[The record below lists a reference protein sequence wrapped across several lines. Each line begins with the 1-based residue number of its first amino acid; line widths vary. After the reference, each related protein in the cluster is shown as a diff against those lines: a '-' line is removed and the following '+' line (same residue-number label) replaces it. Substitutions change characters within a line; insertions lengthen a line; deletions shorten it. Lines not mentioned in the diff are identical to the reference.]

1 MTLQIVSLKAENYKR
16 LKAVQINPEGN
27 VVFVGGRNAQGKT
40 SVLDAIWA
48 ALAGGEASRATQQ
61 PIREGQDSAVV
72 RLDLGDYVV
81 TRRWTNDDAGTLTVE
96 SADGAKYSS
105 PQKLLDEVIGTRAF
119 DPLAF
124 TRLSA
129 KDQVAALTSLVDLP
143 FDPDELTREAK
154 GVFDT
159 RTEVN
164 RDVKRLEGQ
173 LAGFPRA
180 DETIPDVEV
189 AAADVVAEFETARQH
204 NARIDELDL
213 RARLAEDDQ
222 FRAEDEV
229 GRLERELDAA
239 RTFLARAESV
249 VEDLLKQ
256 VESAERIDTSEISE
270 RLAKVEETNA
280 KVREQVQRRAVADE
294 LSIRKERSAQL
305 TVKLN
310 EIEKRKTEGLAAAEF
325 PVGGLSF
332 DSDGV
337 TFNGIA
343 FSQASAAEQLR
354 VSVALAMA
362 ANPKLRVLR
371 ILDGSLLDSDSLK
384 IISDLASEHS
394 YQVWL
399 EVVGDNG
406 GVGFILEDG
415 SVKEGTA

>member
-16 LKAVQINPEGN
+16 LKAVEINPEGN

-81 TRRWTNDDAGTLTVE
+81 TRRWTKDDAGTLTVE

-164 RDVKRLEGQ
+164 RDAKRLEGQ
-173 LAGFPRA
+173 VAGFPAA
-180 DETIPDVEV
+180 DDSVPVEEV
-189 AAADVVAEFETARQH
+189 SAADVLAEFERAREH
-204 NARIDELDL
+204 NARLDRAVDGL
-213 RARLAEDDQ
+213 ADMDTECEKAEAAVARLAD
-222 FRAEDEV
+222 
-229 GRLERELDAA
+229 ELDAA
-239 RTFLARAESV
+239 KAYLERARVQRDEMYAAFRSGP
-249 VEDLLKQ
+249 
-256 VESAERIDTSEISE
+256 ERIDTSEISD
-270 RLAKVEETNA
+270 RLNSVEETNRR
-280 KVREQVQRRAVADE
+280 VREQAQRRTVTAE
-294 LSIRKERSAQL
+294 LAARRERSAQL
-305 TVKLN
+305 TIELQK
-310 EIEKRKTEGLAAAEF
+310 IEKRKADGLAKAEF
-325 PVGGLSF
+325 PVDGLSF
-332 DSDGV
+332 DTDGV

-384 IISDLASEHS
+384 IIGELAAENQ
-394 YQVWL
+394 YQVWI
-399 EVVGDNG
+399 EVVDETGNV
-406 GVGFILEDG
+406 GVVIEDG
-415 SVKEGTA
+415 QVRE